1 MKQWRLVAISG
12 AVVLIAGLA
21 VLLFLK
27 LRERQASSELTA
39 ARNAAR
45 QAGLPVN
52 AEEFRKLLGEPQGK
66 NAFDVIQRLGPM
78 SKARKASGQRRLGD
92 VGTAELSNRAVLSEF
107 SDHLLLFEEAAACD
121 SYVPSRQWED
131 GLLLLASDLAEFKHV
146 ARLAMAR
153 ARSSLDSGDYA
164 AAFEDARRIAK
175 LSALVRTERHAIA
188 HMVASAYEII
198 VAKLLLESAPKFKS
212 EAHWDTAQELME
224 ALLPTPTVIDY
235 FVGDMVM
242 HFETL
247 RYLCEGGPQAQVFLD
262 AARSEDSASKATPL
276 KDADSRAIEAE
287 ALIVWTQFFKS
298 ASNDVTAVA
307 ENEAHYQKVY
317 EKLVEWTLFRGLP
330 PEFARV
336 VEQLDGVP
344 SEFEGRF
351 MLAVQRDM
359 YNKALSLAKSGKS
372 AWPQSGASVESAVG
386 RETIY
391 KFQLTTNGFLLSCDH
406 FGDGP
411 VTVYFPA
418 KP

>member
-12 AVVLIAGLA
+12 AVVLVAGLA
-21 VLLFLK
+21 VLQFLK

-45 QAGLPVN
+45 EAGLPVN

-66 NAFDVIQRLGPM
+66 NAFEVLQRLEPM

-92 VGTAELSNRAVLSEF
+92 VETADLSDRAVYSEF
-107 SDHLLLFEEAAACD
+107 SDYLRIFEEAAACE
-121 SYVPSRQWED
+121 SYVPKRQWED
-131 GLLLLASDLAEFKHV
+131 GLLVFFPDFAELKYV
-146 ARLAMAR
+146 VRLAMAR
-153 ARSSLDSGDYA
+153 ARSSLNSGDYA
-164 AAFEDARRIAK
+164 AAFEDARRVTK
-175 LSALVRTERHAIA
+175 LTALVRTERHAIA
-188 HMVASAYEII
+188 HLSASALELF
-198 VAKLLLESAPKFKS
+198 VAKFLLESAPKFKS
-212 EAHWDTAQELME
+212 EAHWDTAQELMK
-224 ALLPTPTVIDY
+224 ALLPTPTVVDN

-247 RYLCEGGPQAQVFLD
+247 RYLCEGGPQAQEFLN
-262 AARSEDSASKATPL
+262 AARSQDSASKATPL
-276 KDADSRAIEAE
+276 RDADSRTIEAE

-298 ASNDVTAVA
+298 ASNNVTAVA

-330 PEFARV
+330 REFAKV

-344 SEFEGRF
+344 SQFEGRL

-359 YNKALSLAKSGKS
+359 YNKALSMAKSGKS
-372 AWPQSGASVESAVG
+372 AWPQSGSSVESVLG
-386 RETIY
+386 QETNY
-391 KFQLTTNGFLLSCDH
+391 KFQFTTNGFMLSCDAIE
-406 FGDGP
+406 DGP